1 MLRSISRHSATQS
14 LLAHALGWYLSFA
27 LRTSRWTIEGTEN
40 LAAHVRGSPAIMA
53 SWHERL
59 PLMPMQWIEMRRLA
73 RRAGKVVRIHILIS
87 RSRDGRFIGTLV
99 GRFGIDVLSGSTSR
113 GGAVAMRRLVTLL
126 KGGGLV
132 GITPDGPR
140 GPRRLAAQGVA
151 QLAALSGAPILPC
164 AAQTSRQWVLRSWDS
179 MVIPKPFGRA
189 AIVCGAPIYVDRLG
203 WRGALPSI
211 EAALTAS
218 ADRADVLCERARRTD
233 GPSVCLPF

>member
-1 MLRSISRHSATQS
+1 MLRSISRHPAMQF
-14 LLAHALGWYLSFA
+14 LLAHGVGWYLSFA
-27 LRTSRWTIEGTEN
+27 LRTTRWTIEGAEN
-40 LAAHVRGSPAIMA
+40 LAPYVLGSPAIMA

-59 PLMPMQWIEMRRLA
+59 PLLPMQWIEMQRLA
-73 RRAGKVVRIHILIS
+73 SRAGKVVRIHILIS
-87 RSRDGRFIGTLV
+87 RSRDGRFIGTIV
-99 GRFGIDVLSGSTSR
+99 SRFGIDVLSGSTSR
-113 GGAVAMRRLVTLL
+113 GGAVAMRRLVALL
-126 KGGGLV
+126 QGGGLV

-189 AIVCGAPIYVDRLG
+189 AIVCGAPIYVDRVG
-203 WRGALPSI
+203 WRGALLSV

-218 ADRADVLCERARRTD
+218 ADRADVLCERARRT
-233 GPSVCLPF
+233 GASAVGLPF